1 MNLSPHWVGGL
12 NQNGLD
18 AVHWSTV
25 GNPGASDQTIMQ
37 WASANG
43 YVVLTHD
50 LDFGAI
56 LAATGGEGPSVI
68 QFRTQNLLSTAL
80 QSRAI
85 GILHCYRVQLEQGAL
100 IIIDE
105 RRSRVRVL
113 PLVTNKE

>member
-1 MNLSPHWVGGL
+1 MR
-12 NQNGLD
+12 
-18 AVHWSTV
+18 
-25 GNPGASDQTIMQ
+25 

-56 LAATGGEGPSVI
+56 LAATGGESPGVF

-85 GILHCYRVQLEQGAL
+85 GILHRYRVQFEQGAL

>member
-1 MNLSPHWVGGL
+1 MR
-12 NQNGLD
+12 
-18 AVHWSTV
+18 
-25 GNPGASDQTIMQ
+25 

-56 LAATGGEGPSVI
+56 LAATSGQGLSVI
-68 QFRTQNLLSTAL
+68 QFRTQNLLSTEL

-85 GILHCYRVQLEQGAL
+85 GILHRYRVQLEQGAL